1 MNTSIV
7 RAFTGP
13 LLALVLASGAA
24 VTGSPAHALADR
36 DCGDFAS
43 QKAAQIFFL
52 QQGGPSSDPHR
63 LDSEG
68 DGIACET
75 NPAPYYYEKTLPTGT
90 TTTTSTALPAQ
101 IRQRARVTKVVD
113 GDTIDVRLRSGKVK
127 RVRLI
132 GIDTPEVYGGV
143 ECGGKKASASMRRMA
158 PAGTRVVLL
167 SDPTQ
172 DRADRYGRLLRY
184 VVKAGQDLNRAQV
197 ARGWATVYVYNND
210 PFRRVSP
217 YRRAQRAANNRDR
230 GIWGLCR

>member
-1 MNTSIV
+1 MTTFLR
-7 RAFTGP
+7 RAVTGP
-13 LLALVLASGAA
+13 LLALLLASGATVA
-24 VTGSPAHALADR
+24 SPAHALADR

-52 QQGGPSSDPHR
+52 EQGGPSADPHN

-75 NPAPYYYEKTLPTGT
+75 NPAPYYYEKALPTGT
-90 TTTTSTALPAQ
+90 TTTTSSPTLPAQ
-101 IRQRARVTKVVD
+101 IRQRARVTRVVD
-113 GDTIDVRLRSGKVK
+113 GDTIDVRLRSGKQK
-127 RVRLI
+127 RVRMI

-143 ECGGKKASASMRRMA
+143 ECGGKKASSSMRRLA
-158 PAGTRVVLL
+158 PVGTRVLLL

-197 ARGWATVYVYNND
+197 ARGWARVYVYGNN
-210 PFRRVSP
+210 PFRRVST
-217 YRRAQRAANNRDR
+217 YRRAQRAADSHDR
-230 GIWGLCR
+230 GIWRLCR